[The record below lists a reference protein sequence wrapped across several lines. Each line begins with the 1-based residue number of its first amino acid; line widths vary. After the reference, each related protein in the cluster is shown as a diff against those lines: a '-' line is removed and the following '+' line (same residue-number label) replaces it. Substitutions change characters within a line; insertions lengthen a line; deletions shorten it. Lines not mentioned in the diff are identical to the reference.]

1 MSEPLLT
8 VSNITPGFSAT
19 FRASTLPRVST
30 SAARPTGSA
39 SDRWASD
46 HAYSAV
52 YRGVL
57 RSDQQKMCSLLTKIG
72 AGILCHHLHR
82 LSRLQSRSF
91 WAPDKQLR
99 KNNNGWQLQNSLC
112 GHPSGLRKTTFST
125 KHFLTTIR
133 EATQDKWTARPSD
146 TAAVTL
152 TLLMLPQGMDK
163 LHVGV
168 SRLFAE
174 IGTKICWSFYHGNIS
189 ALSVPFDLF
198 VFSDTSSVTP
208 DKSPAT
214 GKHTLFFLS
223 FFNFCSQ
230 CVGTSIDI
238 FIDFM

>member
-1 MSEPLLT
+1 MGIPQVWERELL
-8 VSNITPGFSAT
+8 VP
-19 FRASTLPRVST
+19 
-30 SAARPTGSA
+30 
-39 SDRWASD
+39 
-46 HAYSAV
+46 
-52 YRGVL
+52 
-57 RSDQQKMCSLLTKIG
+57 
-72 AGILCHHLHR
+72 
-82 LSRLQSRSF
+82 
-91 WAPDKQLR
+91 
-99 KNNNGWQLQNSLC
+99 
-112 GHPSGLRKTTFST
+112 

-174 IGTKICWSFYHGNIS
+174 IGTKICWSFYRGNIS

-214 GKHTLFFLS
+214 GKHTLFFIIFKFLFTMCWNFHHTVS
-223 FFNFCSQ
+223 QAEPGLFFCHKVFRPCQKFCMTCRKILRCVTTFSLGNF
-230 CVGTSIDI
+230 GR
-238 FIDFM
+238 